1 MEEEVK
7 GLRDYFDIL
16 WRRKYWIL
24 LPALILSGVSA
35 AVAYSLPATYK
46 SEGLILIETQDIPP
60 DLVRTTV
67 TSYADQRIE
76 VIRQRLLTTAKIMSI
91 VERHNLYAEQR
102 QSMTSNTAIVNTF
115 RDNVSVEIV
124 QANVTDP
131 ASGRAQ
137 RASIAFRVSFMDQ
150 SPHVAQRVANELVT
164 EFLDENVRTRVDRAA
179 DTVNFLRDEGDR
191 FQRQVQNIE
200 SRIAQF
206 KNQHSDSLP
215 ELLQF
220 NLTTIDGFQ
229 RELAA
234 NERQIAVN
242 QDQIVTLGMQ
252 LSAVDQYL
260 PAGTTATQTSSQPSS
275 SHQRL
280 DQLRL
285 ELNALQSRYAAT
297 HPDVLRV
304 QRQIET
310 LQQELGIEGPTERA
324 RVEQELDSVR
334 TELSTARERYA
345 ESHPDIIALQ
355 GRVSS
360 LETRLAE
367 LPVIATPAAPSSS
380 STGNGRQVNP
390 IYIQI
395 SAQMNAMEREVNR
408 LRARQAELRALI
420 EEYQARVQ
428 RTHLV
433 QQEYTDLSRDHENTL
448 AKYREL
454 RAKQLAAELSQTLE
468 AESKGESFTLIEP
481 PVVPGIAE
489 KPNRPKLMMM
499 GVVAS
504 FGASGGLALLIE
516 MLFGGVRGYNS
527 MTHVLGRAPLV
538 VIPVIPTENDRRR
551 KRLKWSLLFLLLFL
565 IGIAAVAVF
574 HFYVMH
580 LEVFWFK
587 LMNKLSLI

>member
-7 GLRDYFDIL
+7 GLRDYWDIL

-24 LPALILSGVSA
+24 IPGLILSAIA
-35 AVAYSLPATYK
+35 ASVAYSLPATYK
-46 SEGLILIETQDIPP
+46 SEGLILIETQDIPA

-76 VIRQRLLTTAKIMSI
+76 IIRQRLLTTANIMAI
-91 VERHNLYAEQR
+91 IERHNLYAEQR
-102 QSMTSNTAIVNTF
+102 QAMTSNTAIVNSF
-115 RDNVSVEIV
+115 RSNVSVQMV

-131 ASGRAQ
+131 ATGRAR

-150 SPHVAQRVANELVT
+150 SPQVAQRVANDLVT
-164 EFLDENVRTRVDRAA
+164 EFLDENVRTRVDMAA
-179 DTVNFLRDEGDR
+179 DTVTFLRDEGDR
-191 FQRQVQNIE
+191 FQRQVRDIE

-242 QDQIVTLGMQ
+242 QDQILTLGMQ

-260 PAGTTATQTSSQPSS
+260 PAGTSAAQGRTQPSS
-275 SHQRL
+275 SQQRL

-285 ELNALQSRYAAT
+285 ELNALKSRYAAT

-304 QRQIET
+304 ERQIET
-310 LQQELGIEGPTERA
+310 LQQELGVDGPTERT
-324 RVEQELDSVR
+324 RVEAELESVR
-334 TELSTARERYA
+334 LDLQSARERYA

-367 LPVIATPAAPSSS
+367 LPVTAATTDVANVTNNSERPL
-380 STGNGRQVNP
+380 NP
-390 IYIQI
+390 LYIQI
-395 SAQMNAMEREVNR
+395 TAQINAMERELGR
-408 LRARQAELRALI
+408 LRTRQAELRALI

-481 PVVPGIAE
+481 PVVPNTAE
-489 KPNRPKLMMM
+489 KPDRRKLTMM

-504 FGASGGLALLIE
+504 FGATGGLAFLYE
-516 MLFGGVRGYNS
+516 MLFGGVRGYNA
-527 MTHVLGRAPLV
+527 MTHALGRAPLV
-538 VIPVIPTENDRRR
+538 VIPIIPTERDRRR
-551 KRLKWSLLFLLLFL
+551 KRLKWTLLFIIL
-565 IGIAAVAVF
+565 IAAGIAAVAVF

-587 LMNKLSLI
+587 LMNKLSLL

>member
-7 GLRDYFDIL
+7 GLRDYFNIF

-24 LPALILSGVSA
+24 IPALVLSAISGSI
-35 AVAYSLPATYK
+35 AYSLPSTYK
-46 SEGLILIETQDIPP
+46 SEGLILIETQDIPA

-76 VIRQRLLTTAKIMSI
+76 IIRQRLLTTERIMAI
-91 VERHNLYAEQR
+91 VERHNLYPEQR
-102 QSMTSNTAIVNTF
+102 QAMTSRTAIANSF
-115 RDNVSVEIV
+115 RSNVGVQMV

-131 ASGRAQ
+131 ASGRAR

-150 SPHVAQRVANELVT
+150 SPQIAQRVANELVT
-164 EFLDENVRTRVDRAA
+164 EFLDENVRTRVDMAA
-179 DTVNFLRDEGDR
+179 DTVTFLREEGNR
-191 FQRQVQNIE
+191 FQRQVQDIE

-220 NLTTIDGFQ
+220 NLTNIDRFQ

-234 NERQIAVN
+234 NERQISVN

-260 PAGTTATQTSSQPSS
+260 PAGATAQTGTQPSS

-285 ELNALQSRYAAT
+285 ELNALQSRYAET

-304 QRQIET
+304 KRQIDT

-324 RVEQELDSVR
+324 QVESQLDSVR
-334 TELSTARERYA
+334 TELQTARERYA
-345 ESHPDIIALQ
+345 DSHPDIIALQ

-367 LPVIATPAAPSSS
+367 LPVPPVAASNTSSINS
-380 STGNGRQVNP
+380 DRPLNP
-390 IYIQI
+390 LYIQI
-395 SAQMNAMEREVNR
+395 NAQINSMEREVNR
-408 LRARQAELRALI
+408 LRSRQAELRGLI

-454 RAKQLAAELSQTLE
+454 RSKQLAAELSQTLE
-468 AESKGESFTLIEP
+468 AESRGESFTLIEP
-481 PVVPGIAE
+481 PVVPSTAE
-489 KPNRPKLMMM
+489 KPDRRKLMMM

-504 FGASGGLALLIE
+504 FGATGGLAFLYE
-516 MLFGGVRGYNS
+516 MLFGGVRGYNA
-527 MTHVLGRAPLV
+527 MTHALGRAPLV
-538 VIPVIPTENDRRR
+538 VIPIIPTERDRRR
-551 KRLKWSLLFLLLFL
+551 KRLKWTLLFIFL
-565 IGIAAVAVF
+565 IAAGIAAIAVF
-574 HFYVMH
+574 HHYVMH

-587 LMNKLSLI
+587 LMNKLSLL

>member
-24 LPALILSGVSA
+24 IPALILSGVSA

-115 RDNVSVEIV
+115 RDNVSVQIV

-150 SPHVAQRVANELVT
+150 SPQVAQRVANELVT

-191 FQRQVQNIE
+191 FQRQVQDIE

-297 HPDVLRV
+297 HPDVQRV

-367 LPVIATPAAPSSS
+367 LPVTPTPTPSPTGSS
-380 STGNGRQVNP
+380 NGRQANP
-390 IYIQI
+390 LYIQI
-395 SAQMNAMEREVNR
+395 SAQMNAMEREVSR

-433 QQEYTDLSRDHENTL
+433 QQEYTDLARDHENTL

-481 PVVPGIAE
+481 PVVPGTAE